1 MTTINRSALLPHTA
15 PELFE
20 LVNDIESYPLYM
32 DGCVGA
38 RVLRREGQLL
48 EARLDLSKG
57 GMRQSFTT
65 RNTLVGVEAI
75 TLELVEGPFEFFE
88 GRWGF
93 QGLGD
98 SACKV
103 SLHIEFDIK
112 NSVLG
117 VAAGKLFER
126 VSNKLVESVS
136 QRAKVIY
143 G

>member
-15 PELFE
+15 PEIFE
-20 LVNDIESYPLYM
+20 LVNDIEAYPLFM
-32 DGCVGA
+32 DGCTGA
-38 RVLRREGQLL
+38 KILQREGLYL

-57 GMRQSFTT
+57 GISQSFTT
-65 RNTLVGVEAI
+65 RNTLVGSEAI
-75 TLELVEGPFEFFE
+75 TLELVDGPFDFFE

-93 QGLGD
+93 QALGD

-112 NSVLG
+112 STVLG
-117 VAAGKLFER
+117 AAAGKLFER
-126 VSNKLVESVS
+126 VSNKLVDSVS
-136 QRAKVIY
+136 QRAKFIY

>member
-15 PELFE
+15 PEIFE
-20 LVNDIESYPLYM
+20 LVNDIEAYPLFM
-32 DGCVGA
+32 DGCTGA
-38 RVLRREGQLL
+38 KILQREGLHL

-57 GMRQSFTT
+57 GISQSFTT
-65 RNTLVGVEAI
+65 RNTLVGSEAI
-75 TLELVEGPFEFFE
+75 TLELVDGPFDFFE

-93 QGLGD
+93 QALGD

-112 NSVLG
+112 STVLG
-117 VAAGKLFER
+117 AAAGKLFER
-126 VSNKLVESVS
+126 VSNKLVDSVS
-136 QRAKVIY
+136 QRAKFIY

>member
-1 MTTINRSALLPHTA
+1 MTTISRSALLPHTA

-20 LVNDIESYPLYM
+20 LVNDIESYPLFM

-38 RVLRREGQLL
+38 TILRREGQLL

-57 GMRQSFTT
+57 GITQSFTT
-65 RNTLVGVEAI
+65 RNTLEGAQSI
-75 TLELVEGPFEFFE
+75 RLELVEGPFDFFE

-98 SACKV
+98 AACKV
-103 SLHIEFDIK
+103 SLHIEFDIHH
-112 NSVLG
+112 SVLG

-136 QRAKVIY
+136 RRAKVIY

>member
-15 PELFE
+15 PEIFE
-20 LVNDIESYPLYM
+20 LVSDIEAYPLFM
-32 DGCVGA
+32 DGCTGA
-38 RVLRREGQLL
+38 KILLREDGRV

-57 GMRQSFTT
+57 GISQSFTT
-65 RNTLVGVEAI
+65 RNTLVGTETI

-93 QGLGD
+93 QALGD

-112 NSVLG
+112 STVLG
-117 VAAGKLFER
+117 VAAGKLFEK
-126 VSNKLVESVS
+126 VSNKLVDSVS
-136 QRAKVIY
+136 KRAKFIY

>member
-15 PELFE
+15 PEIFE
-20 LVNDIESYPLYM
+20 LVSDIEAYPQFM
-32 DGCVGA
+32 DGCTGA
-38 RVLRREGQLL
+38 QILQREAGRV

-57 GMRQSFTT
+57 GISQSFTT
-65 RNTLVGVEAI
+65 RNTLVGSEAI

-93 QGLGD
+93 LALGD

-103 SLHIEFDIK
+103 TLHIEFDIK
-112 NSVLG
+112 STVLG
-117 VAAGKLFER
+117 AAAGKLFER
-126 VSNKLVESVS
+126 VSNKLVDSVG
-136 QRAKVIY
+136 QRAKFIY